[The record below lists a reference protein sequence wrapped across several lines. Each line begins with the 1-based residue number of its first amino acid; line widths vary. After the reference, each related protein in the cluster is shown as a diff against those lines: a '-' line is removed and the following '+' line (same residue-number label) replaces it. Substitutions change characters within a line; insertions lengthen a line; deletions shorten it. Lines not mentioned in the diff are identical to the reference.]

1 MNVASPIGRSAGK
14 GYYQGPDFDDV
25 KICKKCSI
33 K

>member
-1 MNVASPIGRSAGK
+1 MVSGSERLGPLCDC
-14 GYYQGPDFDDV
+14 QGPDFDDV